1 MTRIFMLSCI
11 MATMFASC
19 SHSYYIVRHAEKA
32 TQEANMS
39 SDVPLTDKGKER
51 AEALKEILKNKKIAY
66 VFSTNTI
73 RTKSTAQPTA
83 DYFKLAIETYS
94 ARPDSTFINLL
105 KSKKKNTLVVGHSNT
120 VDDIVNTLC
129 GKKEV
134 AGDLPDAEYNKLFVV
149 KKKGKKYFFTENS
162 IFPKPLITTSTPR
175 F

>member
-1 MTRIFMLSCI
+1 MARIFIVLSLI
-11 MATMFASC
+11 LLVFSSC

-51 AEALKEILKNKKIAY
+51 AEALKEILKRKKIAY

-83 DYFKLAIETYS
+83 DYFHLTTEIYGP
-94 ARPDSTFINLL
+94 RPDTAFIRLL
-105 KSKKKNTLVVGHSNT
+105 KTKKKNTLIAGHSNT
-120 VDDIVNTLC
+120 VDDIVNMLC
-129 GKKEV
+129 GEKKV
-134 AGDLPDAEYNKLFVV
+134 SGDLPDEVYNKLFIV
-149 KKKGKKYFFTENS
+149 KMKGKKFFFRESFIYSFIST
-162 IFPKPLITTSTPR
+162 TPR

>member
-1 MTRIFMLSCI
+1 MTKILMGCIILSLLV
-11 MATMFASC
+11 SC

-51 AEALKEILKNKKIAY
+51 AEALREILKDKRIVY

-83 DYFKLAIETYS
+83 GLFHLTTEVYGPK
-94 ARPDSTFINLL
+94 PDSAFISLL

-120 VDDIVNTLC
+120 VDDIVNMLC
-129 GKKEV
+129 GRKEMP
-134 AGDLPDAEYNKLFVV
+134 GDLPDAEYNKLFIV
-149 KKKGKKYFFTENS
+149 KAKGRKYSFKES
-162 IFPKPLITTSTPR
+162 VIYPVRLISTSTPG